1 MAILR
6 FILKCVL
13 WSITL
18 GSPIFAGWWLYQD
31 SQSASVS
38 WLTDTVKTGSIEITV
53 PATGTLEPSNYVD
66 VGAQVS
72 GQIKTL
78 HVSEGDVVK
87 KGQLLAE
94 IDATVFETEVKRS
107 RASLLSQKAQRDQLV
122 AQLELAESQLERD
135 RRLNARGAVSDDSL
149 KQSETDIVVQRAKLA
164 ATEAELQVDEAALEQ
179 DLITL
184 SYSQIYAPM
193 DGTIT
198 SVEVRV
204 GQTLNASQSAP
215 TLMTISDLS
224 HMTLRANVSEA
235 DIQRLS
241 PDMPVRFSTL
251 GNPNDFFYS
260 SLEKVLPTPLVNN
273 DVVLYQ
279 VLIKV
284 DNEAGRL
291 MDGMSTQVFFIEAQA
306 KDVLTIPLAAISER
320 PRGTVAYIPGPD
332 IGSRATTPV
341 KIGLKNRTQVEIVSG
356 LGLNDSVIVGREN
369 GASSEKSISLT
380 GSSSSRGPMG
390 GRRGF

>member
-6 FILKCVL
+6 FTLKCVL

-31 SQSASVS
+31 SKSASVS
-38 WLTDTVKTGSIEITV
+38 WLTDTVKTGSIEITI
-53 PATGTLEPSNYVD
+53 PATGTLEPANYVD

-94 IDATVFETEVKRS
+94 IDATVFETEIKGS

-164 ATEAELQVDEAALEQ
+164 ATEAELQVDEATLEQ

-198 SVEVRV
+198 SIAVRV

-235 DIQRLS
+235 DVQRLYK
-241 PDMPVRFSTL
+241 DMPVRFSTL
-251 GNPNDFFYS
+251 GNPNEFFYS
-260 SLEKVLPTPLVNN
+260 SMNKVLPTPLVNN

-279 VLIKV
+279 ALIDV
-284 DNEAGRL
+284 DNKTGRL

-306 KDVLTIPLAAISER
+306 KDVMTVPLAAISER
-320 PRGTVAYIPGPD
+320 PRGTVAYIPGSES
-332 IGSRATTPV
+332 GSRATTPV

-356 LGLNDSVIVGREN
+356 LSLNDSVIIGREN

-380 GSSSSRGPMG
+380 GSSSSRAPMG

>member
-6 FILKCVL
+6 FTLKCVL

-179 DLITL
+179 DLI
-184 SYSQIYAPM
+184 
-193 DGTIT
+193 
-198 SVEVRV
+198 
-204 GQTLNASQSAP
+204 
-215 TLMTISDLS
+215 
-224 HMTLRANVSEA
+224 
-235 DIQRLS
+235 
-241 PDMPVRFSTL
+241 
-251 GNPNDFFYS
+251 
-260 SLEKVLPTPLVNN
+260 
-273 DVVLYQ
+273 
-279 VLIKV
+279 
-284 DNEAGRL
+284 
-291 MDGMSTQVFFIEAQA
+291 
-306 KDVLTIPLAAISER
+306 
-320 PRGTVAYIPGPD
+320 
-332 IGSRATTPV
+332 
-341 KIGLKNRTQVEIVSG
+341 
-356 LGLNDSVIVGREN
+356 
-369 GASSEKSISLT
+369 
-380 GSSSSRGPMG
+380 
-390 GRRGF
+390 